1 MRFQREKLKER
12 GIVTA
17 EEIKSMRNGSV
28 VRVAG
33 AVICRQQPATAKG
46 FVFVSM
52 EDETGIVNAI
62 LPPRLFDIAR
72 ATVVREP
79 YLVIDGVLQNQ
90 QGVVSVKAGRVRPLS
105 VTGATPDSHDF
116 C

>member
-1 MRFQREKLKER
+1 MLGTQ
-12 GIVTA
+12 
-17 EEIKSMRNGSV
+17 SMRDGSV

-62 LPPRLFDIAR
+62 LPPRLFDAAR
-72 ATVVREP
+72 VTVVREP

-90 QGVVSVKAGRVRPLS
+90 QGVVSVKAGRVQSLS
-105 VTGATPDSHDF
+105 TVDATSGSHDF